1 MFNDD
6 NVKNV
11 PVLIIFD
18 KSNNNNMEN
27 LIETFRTKINT
38 LNSVIYNIQILSF
51 NEKEISSIKFGLD
64 WLVENM
70 VPI

>member
-38 LNSVIYNIQILSF
+38 LNSVIYNIQILCF

-64 WLVENM
+64 WLIENM

>member
-38 LNSVIYNIQILSF
+38 LKSVIYNIQILSF

>member
-1 MFNDD
+1 
-6 NVKNV
+6 
-11 PVLIIFD
+11 
-18 KSNNNNMEN
+18 MEN

-51 NEKEISSIKFGLD
+51 NEKEISSIKYGLD

-70 VPI
+70 IPI

>member
-38 LNSVIYNIQILSF
+38 LKSVIYNIQILSF

-64 WLVENM
+64 NVL
-70 VPI
+70 